1 MAKRVVEVMFTTG
14 CPYVGLAIQRV
25 RLAAAHKGAEIDLE
39 IRLVRVESLR
49 DAARR
54 RFRGSPTVRVDG
66 RDVEPAE
73 RSGIFGL
80 HGRAYLT
87 EGGVDRAPPVTWI
100 QRALGVPSGKRR
112 HFRSSGTH
120 DAVADEPTSRRG
132 STGSYDPTMGG
143 RGSGRWRRFG

>member
-25 RLAAAHKGAEIDLE
+25 RLAAAHKGTELDLE
-39 IRLVRVESLR
+39 IRLVRVETLR

-54 RFRGSPTVRVDG
+54 KFRGSPTVRVDG
-66 RDVEPAE
+66 RDVEPSE

-87 EGGVDRAPPVTWI
+87 EAGVDRAPPVPWI
-100 QRALGVPSGKRR
+100 QRALGLPSGKRR

-120 DAVADEPTSRRG
+120 EIATEEPASRRG
-132 STGSYDPTMGG
+132 STGGHDPTMNG
-143 RGSGRWRRFG
+143 RGTRWRRFG